1 MITPRHRNMPRRS
14 RLARA
19 RRPLSTTKSL
29 PIATPLAGT
38 CTLALT
44 LALAAPAQADFLADS
59 TASLEFKNYFITRD
73 YLEGD
78 RDNNKREEWAQGFL
92 FRADSGF
99 TEGPIGFGVDTIS
112 MLGVKLDSSPSRSGT
127 GLLEIDDDGRAE
139 DDYTKFGATAK
150 IRAGESVL
158 RYGYLEPRLPS
169 LRPNASR
176 LFTQSFLGTQIT
188 STDIDGLELTA
199 GQLNR
204 TRQRDE
210 TEHEPMALNRKSGAY
225 GRATSTRFQFVGG
238 EYHLGKRARLGYHY
252 AQLEDIYRQH
262 YVGLSDGIDLG
273 FGSAGRRHTL
283 LRRQRTGRRRG
294 RRGGQPSRQHAAALS
309 AGRTHLQRWL
319 SVPVRRHAFHL
330 PERYQR
336 LPVFSVPDQQF
347 HRDRRASLARPL
359 RLRLQRSRPA
369 RTDLHGSLCHGR
381 PGQRQRLRRRGAG
394 VGTGCRHRVHRPGR
408 HARRV
413 VAALAQRLTP
423 RQLHPRRQ
431 REPHPARLHPEAV
444 TAKPLDPAQG
454 SSVTPSRNARS
465 CRPRASSVSR
475 KASMKRRAMGRCP
488 AGGRMQ
494 A

>member
-1 MITPRHRNMPRRS
+1 MNTPRYRTTPRRS

-19 RRPLSTTKSL
+19 LPALSTTTLLS
-29 PIATPLAGT
+29 IATPLAGT

-59 TASLEFKNYFITRD
+59 TTSLEFKNYFITRD

-78 RDNNKREEWAQGFL
+78 RDDNKREEWAQGFL
-92 FRADSGF
+92 LRADSGF
-99 TEGPIGFGVDTIS
+99 TEGPVGFGVDTIS

-127 GLLEIDDDGRAE
+127 GLLKIDDDGRAE

-150 IRAGESVL
+150 VSVGESIL

-210 TEHEPMALNRKSGAY
+210 TDYEPMALNRKSGAY

-238 EYHLGKRARLGYHY
+238 EYHFGKRARLGYHY

-273 FGSAGRRHTL
+273 PGRLGADVRYFDASEQGSANAGEVDNRAITTRLRYRLGRHTFSGGYQSQFGETPFTFLSGTNVYLFSQYQISNFTETDERVWHARYDYDFSDLGLPGLTFMLRYATGDQASVNGYSGEAREWERDIDIEYIVQSGL
-283 LRRQRTGRRRG
+283 LEGLSLRWRN
-294 RRGGQPSRQHAAALS
+294 AA
-309 AGRTHLQRWL
+309 
-319 SVPVRRHAFHL
+319 
-330 PERYQR
+330 
-336 LPVFSVPDQQF
+336 
-347 HRDRRASLARPL
+347 RRANFTRDANEN
-359 RLRLQRSRPA
+359 RLLLGY
-369 RTDLHGSLCHGR
+369 TLKL
-381 PGQRQRLRRRGAG
+381 
-394 VGTGCRHRVHRPGR
+394 
-408 HARRV
+408 
-413 VAALAQRLTP
+413 
-423 RQLHPRRQ
+423 
-431 REPHPARLHPEAV
+431 
-444 TAKPLDPAQG
+444 
-454 SSVTPSRNARS
+454 
-465 CRPRASSVSR
+465 
-475 KASMKRRAMGRCP
+475 
-488 AGGRMQ
+488 
-494 A
+494 